1 MRLILQR
8 VSSAEVRVEGA
19 VVGRIGP
26 GALVLVGVERNDGS
40 QEVAAATK
48 KLVELRFFEDD
59 AGRMNLDSK
68 AAGAEFLIVSQFTL
82 AASVSKGRRPSF
94 SRAAPSDVA
103 EPLVEELIINLRRHG
118 FEVATGRFGAKM
130 EVALINDGPVT
141 FVIDIPFERR
151 S

>member
-19 VVGRIGP
+19 VVGRIGK

-94 SRAAPSDVA
+94 SRAAPPDVA

>member
-19 VVGRIGP
+19 VVGRIGK

-82 AASVSKGRRPSF
+82 VASVSKGRRPSF
-94 SRAAPSDVA
+94 SRAAPPDVA